1 MGEKN
6 GNVVQVE
13 EKRRKQND
21 FRAELYK
28 MTFLDILAP
37 KTFWPYL
44 SMSINW
50 KHGVAE

>member
-13 EKRRKQND
+13 EKRSKQND

-37 KTFWPYL
+37 IHFGLT
-44 SMSINW
+44 
-50 KHGVAE
+50 